1 MCSGGF
7 AKCLGISLMP
17 LSIVCVLCNILLF
30 FPGGITVESEHITE
44 QVWYFGGIL
53 GSGVLMIFPA
63 LVFLGLKNNDCC
75 GCCGNESC
83 GRRFAMLSSILFAA
97 VGVLGAGYSVIVS
110 ALAINHGPQCVV
122 KRNDTNK
129 AWGTPFSDG
138 DYLSNKTLWTQLCLE
153 PEGVV
158 SWHLSLFSVLLV
170 MGIIQMA
177 LCAVQVVNGLLGAI
191 CGDCCGCC
199 GGSDGAV

>member
-1 MCSGGF
+1 
-7 AKCLGISLMP
+7 MP
-17 LSIVCVLCNILLF
+17 LSIICVLCNILLF
-30 FPGGITVESEHITE
+30 FPGGKSVDSEHITK

-97 VGVLGAGYSVIVS
+97 VGVVGAGYSVIVS
-110 ALAINHGPQCVV
+110 AVAINQGPQCEV
-122 KRNDTNK
+122 NTTGHQ
-129 AWGTPFSDG
+129 WEYPFINS
-138 DYLSNKTLWTQLCLE
+138 DYLSNKTAWAICKG
-153 PEGVV
+153 PPNVV

-170 MGIIQMA
+170 MGLIQMA
-177 LCAVQVVNGLLGAI
+177 LCAVQVVNGLLGAL

>member
-17 LSIVCVLCNILLF
+17 LSIICVLCNILLF
-30 FPGGITVESEHITE
+30 FPGGKSVDSDHITQ

-97 VGVLGAGYSVIVS
+97 VGVVGAGYSVIVS
-110 ALAINHGPQCVV
+110 AVAINQGPQCEV
-122 KRNDTNK
+122 NTTTNQ
-129 AWGTPFSDG
+129 WDYPFLNV
-138 DYLSNKTLWTQLCLE
+138 DYLSNKTAWDICIE
-153 PEGVV
+153 PPNVV

-170 MGIIQMA
+170 MGLIQMA
-177 LCAVQVVNGLLGAI
+177 LCAVQVVNGLLGAL

>member
-1 MCSGGF
+1 MCSGSF
-7 AKCLGISLMP
+7 AKCLGITLMP

-30 FPGGITVESEHITE
+30 FPGGKSVESEHITE

-110 ALAINHGPQCVV
+110 AVAINHGPECVV
-122 KRNDTNK
+122 YRNSTDK
-129 AWGTPFSDG
+129 LWSSPFSNG
-138 DYLSNKTLWTQLCLE
+138 DYLSNKTAWSICLE
-153 PEGVV
+153 PAGVV

-170 MGIIQMA
+170 MGLIQMA
-177 LCAVQVVNGLLGAI
+177 LCAVQVVNGLLGAL